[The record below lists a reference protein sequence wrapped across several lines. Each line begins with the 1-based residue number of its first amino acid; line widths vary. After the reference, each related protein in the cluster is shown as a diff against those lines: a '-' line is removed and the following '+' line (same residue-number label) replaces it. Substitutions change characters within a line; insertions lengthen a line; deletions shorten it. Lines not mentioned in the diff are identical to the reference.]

1 MKFSGGYFMHSVAIL
16 YNKYGICS
24 KEGDYLKK
32 RERRR
37 REELVNK
44 TEISLLKQE
53 TWHLRPNS
61 CLRRQHNFDTDALLR
76 ILQ

>member
-32 RERRR
+32 KERRR
-37 REELVNK
+37 REELINK
-44 TEISLLKQE
+44 TEKLGTSDQIVVYDVSTTSTLTL
-53 TWHLRPNS
+53 S
-61 CLRRQHNFDTDALLR
+61 
-76 ILQ
+76 